1 MYFLG
6 KLKNLF
12 LASLFIIFSI
22 QNSNTIENKIL
33 FKIDNEIIT
42 TIDIYEEIKFLRT
55 FTPEINDLEDAE
67 LFEISKNSILRDRIK
82 KIEILEFV
90 KELKVQDKF
99 LLNLIKNKYSKT
111 NIDTLEDFRIYLKKN
126 NLDFN
131 NVNEKLTI
139 ELIWNDLIY
148 QKFNKKI
155 SIDREKIKKE
165 LLQNSK
171 KERQREFLLSEIVFT
186 ENDKINSKKKN
197 EEIILDINNIGF
209 KKTALKHSVSDTAS
223 NGGLIGW
230 IKEDNLNQN
239 IKKIVN
245 ELKTGQFSKP
255 IRTSSGFMI
264 LKINDEREYLSEFN
278 LADKMEEVI
287 RFKTND
293 QLNQFSRMYFNK
305 VKKDLIIYGL

>member
-6 KLKNLF
+6 KLKTLII
-12 LASLFIIFSI
+12 ASLFIIFNV

-131 NVNEKLTI
+131 NVNEKLTV

-186 ENDKINSKKKN
+186 ENDKMNFKKKN
-197 EEIILDINNIGF
+197 EEIISDINNIGF

-264 LKINDEREYLSEFN
+264 LKINDEKEYLSKFN

>member
-1 MYFLG
+1 MYFSG
-6 KLKNLF
+6 KLKTLI
-12 LASLFIIFSI
+12 LASLFIIFNI

-42 TIDIYEEIKFLRT
+42 TIDIYEEIKFLRI
-55 FTPEINDLEDAE
+55 FNPEINNLGDEE

-111 NIDTLEDFRIYLKKN
+111 NIDTLEDFKIYLKKN

-186 ENDKINSKKKN
+186 ENDKINFKKKN
-197 EEIILDINNIGF
+197 EEIISDINNIGF

-239 IKKIVN
+239 IKKIVK

-264 LKINDEREYLSEFN
+264 LKINDEKEYLSKFN

-305 VKKDLIIYGL
+305 VKKNLIIYGL

>member
-1 MYFLG
+1 MYFPG
-6 KLKNLF
+6 KLKTLII
-12 LASLFIIFSI
+12 ASLFIIFNI

-99 LLNLIKNKYSKT
+99 LLNLIKNKYSKI

-186 ENDKINSKKKN
+186 ENDKINFKKKN
-197 EEIILDINNIGF
+197 KEIISDINNIGF

-264 LKINDEREYLSEFN
+264 LKINDEKEYLSKFN

>member
-6 KLKNLF
+6 KLKTLII
-12 LASLFIIFSI
+12 ASLFIIFNI

-171 KERQREFLLSEIVFT
+171 KELQREFLLSEIVFT
-186 ENDKINSKKKN
+186 ENDKINFKKKN
-197 EEIILDINNIGF
+197 EEIISDINNIGF

-230 IKEDNLNQN
+230 IKEDNLNQT
-239 IKKIVN
+239 IKKIVK
-245 ELKTGQFSKP
+245 ELKTGEFSKP

-264 LKINDEREYLSEFN
+264 LKINDEKEYLSKFN

>member
-6 KLKNLF
+6 KLKTLII
-12 LASLFIIFSI
+12 ASLFIIFNI

-111 NIDTLEDFRIYLKKN
+111 NINTLEDFRIYLKKN

-186 ENDKINSKKKN
+186 ENDKINLKKKN
-197 EEIILDINNIGF
+197 EEIISDINNIGF

-239 IKKIVN
+239 IKKIVK

-264 LKINDEREYLSEFN
+264 LKINDEKEYLSKFN

>member
-1 MYFLG
+1 MHFLG
-6 KLKNLF
+6 KLKTLF
-12 LASLFIIFSI
+12 IASLFIIFNI

-42 TIDIYEEIKFLRT
+42 TIDIYDEIKFLRV
-55 FTPEINDLEDAE
+55 FNPEINNLEDAE

-99 LLNLIKNKYSKT
+99 LLSLIKNKYSKT
-111 NIDTLEDFRIYLKKN
+111 NIDTLQDFRIYLKKN

-131 NVNEKLTI
+131 NVSEKLTI

-155 SIDREKIKKE
+155 SIDKDEIKKE

-171 KERQREFLLSEIVFT
+171 KERQKEFLLSEIVFT
-186 ENDKINSKKKN
+186 ENEKLNFKKKY
-197 EEIILDINNIGF
+197 EEIISDIKSIGF
-209 KKTALKHSVSDTAS
+209 KKTALKHSESDTAS

-239 IKKIVN
+239 IKRIVT
-245 ELKTGQFSKP
+245 ELQTGQFSKP

-264 LKINDEREYLSEFN
+264 LKIEDEKEYLSEFN

-293 QLNQFSRMYFNK
+293 QLNQFSSMYFNK

>member
-1 MYFLG
+1 MYFSG
-6 KLKNLF
+6 KLKTLI
-12 LASLFIIFSI
+12 LASLFIIFNI

-111 NIDTLEDFRIYLKKN
+111 NIDTLEDFKIYLKKN

-186 ENDKINSKKKN
+186 ENDKINFKKKN
-197 EEIILDINNIGF
+197 EEIISDINNIGF

-239 IKKIVN
+239 IKKIVK

-264 LKINDEREYLSEFN
+264 LKINDEKEYLSKFN

>member
-6 KLKNLF
+6 KLKTLII
-12 LASLFIIFSI
+12 ASLFIIFNI

-42 TIDIYEEIKFLRT
+42 TIDIYEEIKFLRI
-55 FTPEINDLEDAE
+55 FNPEINNLEDAE

-171 KERQREFLLSEIVFT
+171 KELQREFLLSEIVFT
-186 ENDKINSKKKN
+186 ENDKINFKKKN
-197 EEIILDINNIGF
+197 EEIISDINNIGF

-230 IKEDNLNQN
+230 IKEDNLNQT
-239 IKKIVN
+239 IKKIVK
-245 ELKTGQFSKP
+245 ELKTGEFSKP

-264 LKINDEREYLSEFN
+264 LKINDEKEYLSKFN

>member
-6 KLKNLF
+6 KLKTLII
-12 LASLFIIFSI
+12 ASLFIIFNI

-42 TIDIYEEIKFLRT
+42 TIDIYEEIKFLRI
-55 FTPEINDLEDAE
+55 FNPEINNLEDAE

-90 KELKVQDKF
+90 DELKVEDKF
-99 LLNLIKNKYSKT
+99 LLNIIKSKYSKT
-111 NIDTLEDFRIYLKKN
+111 NIDSLEGFKIYLKENK
-126 NLDFN
+126 LDFN
-131 NVNEKLTI
+131 NVSEKLTI

-148 QKFNKKI
+148 QKFYKKI
-155 SIDREKIKKE
+155 SIDKEKIKKE

-171 KERQREFLLSEIVFT
+171 EERQRELLLSEIVFT
-186 ENDKINSKKKN
+186 ENDKINFEKRY
-197 EEIILDINNIGF
+197 EEILSDINSMGF
-209 KKTALKHSVSDTAS
+209 KKTALKHSDSDTAS

-230 IKEDNLNQN
+230 IKINNLNQN
-239 IKKIVN
+239 IKEIVTQ
-245 ELKTGQFSKP
+245 LKTGQFSKP
-255 IRTSSGFMI
+255 IRTSSGFII
-264 LKINDEREYLSEFN
+264 LKIEDEKEYLSKFN
-278 LADKMEEVI
+278 LAEKMQEAI

-305 VKKDLIIYGL
+305 VKKNLIIYGL

>member
-6 KLKNLF
+6 KLKTLII
-12 LASLFIIFSI
+12 ASLFIIFNI

-186 ENDKINSKKKN
+186 ENDKISFKKKN
-197 EEIILDINNIGF
+197 EEIISDINNIGF

-239 IKKIVN
+239 IKNIVK

-264 LKINDEREYLSEFN
+264 LKINDEKEYLSKFN

>member
-1 MYFLG
+1 MYFPG
-6 KLKNLF
+6 KLKTLII
-12 LASLFIIFSI
+12 ASLFIIFNI

-99 LLNLIKNKYSKT
+99 LLNLIKNKYSKI

-239 IKKIVN
+239 IKKIVK

-264 LKINDEREYLSEFN
+264 LKINDEKEYLSKFN

>member
-6 KLKNLF
+6 KLKTLII
-12 LASLFIIFSI
+12 ASLFIIFNI

-42 TIDIYEEIKFLRT
+42 TIDIYEEIKFLKT

>member
-6 KLKNLF
+6 KLKTLII
-12 LASLFIIFSI
+12 ASLFIIFNI

-99 LLNLIKNKYSKT
+99 LLNLIKNKYSKI

-186 ENDKINSKKKN
+186 ENDKINFKKKN
-197 EEIILDINNIGF
+197 EEIISDINNIGF

-239 IKKIVN
+239 IKKIIK

-264 LKINDEREYLSEFN
+264 LKINDEKEYLSKFN

>member
-6 KLKNLF
+6 KLKKLF

-22 QNSNTIENKIL
+22 QNSNAIENKIL

-111 NIDTLEDFRIYLKKN
+111 NIDTLQDFKIYLKKN

-148 QKFNKKI
+148 QKFYKKI

-171 KERQREFLLSEIVFT
+171 KERQKEFLLSEIVFT
-186 ENDKINSKKKN
+186 ENEKINFKKKY
-197 EEIILDINNIGF
+197 EEIISDIKSIGF

-264 LKINDEREYLSEFN
+264 LKINDEKEYLSKFN

>member
-6 KLKNLF
+6 KLKKLF
-12 LASLFIIFSI
+12 LVSLFIIFSI

-186 ENDKINSKKKN
+186 ENDKINFKKKN
-197 EEIILDINNIGF
+197 EEIISDINNIGF
-209 KKTALKHSVSDTAS
+209 KRTALKHSVSDTAS

-239 IKKIVN
+239 IKKIVQ

>member
-1 MYFLG
+1 MYFQG
-6 KLKNLF
+6 KFKALIIALI
-12 LASLFIIFSI
+12 LIIFSI
-22 QNSNTIENKIL
+22 QNSSTIENKIL

-99 LLNLIKNKYSKT
+99 LLSLIKNKYSKT
-111 NIDTLEDFRIYLKKN
+111 NIDTLQDFRIYLKKN

-131 NVNEKLTI
+131 NVSERLTI

-186 ENDKINSKKKN
+186 ENDKINFKKRY
-197 EEIILDINNIGF
+197 EEIISDMNNIGF
-209 KKTALKHSVSDTAS
+209 KKTALKHSESDTAS

-239 IKKIVN
+239 IKKIIT

-264 LKINDEREYLSEFN
+264 LKIEDEKEYLSEFN

-293 QLNQFSRMYFNK
+293 QLNQFSNMYFNK
-305 VKKDLIIYGL
+305 IKKDLIIYGL

>member
-1 MYFLG
+1 MHFLG
-6 KLKNLF
+6 KLKTLII
-12 LASLFIIFSI
+12 ASLFIIFNI

-42 TIDIYEEIKFLRT
+42 TIDIYDEIKFLRV
-55 FTPEINDLEDAE
+55 FNPEINNLEDAE

-90 KELKVQDKF
+90 EEIKVQDKF

-111 NIDTLEDFRIYLKKN
+111 NIDTLQDFRIYLKKN

-155 SIDREKIKKE
+155 SIDRDKIKKE

-171 KERQREFLLSEIVFT
+171 KERQKEFLLSEIIFT
-186 ENDKINSKKKN
+186 ENEKLNFKKKY
-197 EEIILDINNIGF
+197 EEIISDINSIGF
-209 KKTALKHSVSDTAS
+209 KKTALKHSESDTAS

-239 IKKIVN
+239 IKRIVT
-245 ELKTGQFSKP
+245 ELQTGQFSKP

-264 LKINDEREYLSEFN
+264 LKIEDEKEYLSEFN

-293 QLNQFSRMYFNK
+293 QLNQFSSMYFNK

>member
-1 MYFLG
+1 MHFLG
-6 KLKNLF
+6 KLKTLII
-12 LASLFIIFSI
+12 ASLFIIFNI

-42 TIDIYEEIKFLRT
+42 TIDIYDEIKFLRV
-55 FTPEINDLEDAE
+55 FNPEINNLEDAE

-99 LLNLIKNKYSKT
+99 LLNLIKTKYSKT
-111 NIDTLEDFRIYLKKN
+111 NIDTLQDFRIYLKKN

-148 QKFNKKI
+148 QKFYKKI

-171 KERQREFLLSEIVFT
+171 KERQKEFLLSEIVFT
-186 ENDKINSKKKN
+186 ENEKLNFKKKY
-197 EEIILDINNIGF
+197 EEIISDIKSIGF
-209 KKTALKHSVSDTAS
+209 KKTALKHSESDTAS

-239 IKKIVN
+239 IKRIVT
-245 ELKTGQFSKP
+245 ELQTGQFSKP

-264 LKINDEREYLSEFN
+264 LKIEDEKEYLSEFN

-293 QLNQFSRMYFNK
+293 QLNQFSSMYFNK

>member
-6 KLKNLF
+6 KLKTLII
-12 LASLFIIFSI
+12 ASLFIIFNI

-82 KIEILEFV
+82 KIEILEFID
-90 KELKVQDKF
+90 ELKVEDKF
-99 LLNLIKNKYSKT
+99 LLNIIKSKYSKT
-111 NIDTLEDFRIYLKKN
+111 NIDSLEGFKIYLKENK
-126 NLDFN
+126 LDFN
-131 NVNEKLTI
+131 NVSEKLTI

-155 SIDREKIKKE
+155 SIDKEKIKKE

-171 KERQREFLLSEIVFT
+171 EERQRELLLSEIVFT
-186 ENDKINSKKKN
+186 ENDKINFEKRY
-197 EEIILDINNIGF
+197 EEILSDINSMGF
-209 KKTALKHSVSDTAS
+209 KKTALKHSDSDTAS

-230 IKEDNLNQN
+230 IKVNNLNQN
-239 IKKIVN
+239 IKEIVTQ
-245 ELKTGQFSKP
+245 LKTGQFSKP
-255 IRTSSGFMI
+255 IRTSSGFII
-264 LKINDEREYLSEFN
+264 LKIEDEKEYLSKFN
-278 LADKMEEVI
+278 LAEKMQEAI

-305 VKKDLIIYGL
+305 VKKNLIIYGL

>member
-6 KLKNLF
+6 KLKTLII
-12 LASLFIIFSI
+12 ASLFIIFNI

-111 NIDTLEDFRIYLKKN
+111 NINTFEDFRIYLKKN

-186 ENDKINSKKKN
+186 ENDKINFKKKN
-197 EEIILDINNIGF
+197 KEIISDINNIGF

-239 IKKIVN
+239 IKKIVK

-264 LKINDEREYLSEFN
+264 LKINDEKEYLSKFN